1 MLVAQVTVRM
11 TSQPLEKI
19 LALLIPLSLHV
30 ASQDQPSTAFILRS
44 AASHCCTHLWDPTQ
58 MLENSRCMN
67 TEDFSEEH
75 REGPLPHF
83 CSPFVWLNQG
93 I

>member
-30 ASQDQPSTAFILRS
+30 AFQNQPSTAFILRS
-44 AASHCCTHLWDPTQ
+44 QLPLTAAPIS
-58 MLENSRCMN
+58 
-67 TEDFSEEH
+67 
-75 REGPLPHF
+75 
-83 CSPFVWLNQG
+83 G
-93 I
+93 IPPKCLRTVGV